1 MIDIYVL
8 DDEYKRSRVIDI
20 YESLIWTERFNTK
33 GDFELNLSK
42 EQAQRFGIKEGE
54 GLSIDDS
61 TRIMVI
67 HTIVEKD
74 DDEDYVTVSGP
85 AFEKVLGERVL
96 KEALIQRKPGDIPKP
111 NTGEG
116 ITSSTVMFQ
125 TAKATNSVPQGAWSA
140 TKPAT
145 IPEGQVLW
153 VRVATNFTNGATDM
167 QYRVIYDKD
176 PGKVES
182 SSVSYVDSTS
192 QSSTSKTWSSSV
204 PTGSGLGQYIWRAET
219 TKYTNGESRV
229 VYQSSSKGSLNGTS
243 ISGGQYLHIA
253 FADSVNGGTS
263 FNREWV
269 TGRLYIG
276 TYKDTVQAG
285 SSDKDSY
292 TWRSISEEFNP
303 DWVVK
308 DTPQAIANMF
318 YEHICI
324 QGVLDPND
332 RILPRADSPYLP
344 GTIPFPT
351 DPVEVSVSA
360 TLLISIIEEICDSY
374 DLGYRMG
381 LNSDSEGV
389 YFEIYSGNRRTSD
402 QYDLDPVIFSP
413 QLNNLSG
420 ISEVT
425 STKEYRNV
433 AYVSSYLGITK
444 VYPEEGDQNI
454 IGLKRR
460 VLLVD
465 GSKVS
470 EEDKNPLDT
479 IEKLGREELRK
490 AAAERTLDGNIPE
503 NVDARYET
511 GDIVEMRSAEGLTNE
526 MRVTERIIVC
536 DKEGKRVYPTLTTS
550 KLIVPGTW
558 DSWEANVTW
567 DEAYGTWSGI

>member
-8 DDEYKRSRVIDI
+8 DDEYKRSRVVDI

-96 KEALIQRKPGDIPKP
+96 KEALIQRKPGDIPKA

-192 QSSTSKTWSSSV
+192 QSSTSKTWTSSV
-204 PTGSGLGQYIWRAET
+204 PTGSGLGPYIWRAET
-219 TKYTNGESRV
+219 TKYTNGESRI

-243 ISGGQYLHIA
+243 IAGGQYLHLSLI
-253 FADSVNGGTS
+253 
-263 FNREWV
+263 
-269 TGRLYIG
+269 
-276 TYKDTVQAG
+276 
-285 SSDKDSY
+285 
-292 TWRSISEEFNP
+292 
-303 DWVVK
+303 
-308 DTPQAIANMF
+308 
-318 YEHICI
+318 HI
-324 QGVLDPND
+324 
-332 RILPRADSPYLP
+332 
-344 GTIPFPT
+344 
-351 DPVEVSVSA
+351 
-360 TLLISIIEEICDSY
+360 
-374 DLGYRMG
+374 
-381 LNSDSEGV
+381 
-389 YFEIYSGNRRTSD
+389 
-402 QYDLDPVIFSP
+402 
-413 QLNNLSG
+413 
-420 ISEVT
+420 
-425 STKEYRNV
+425 
-433 AYVSSYLGITK
+433 
-444 VYPEEGDQNI
+444 
-454 IGLKRR
+454 
-460 VLLVD
+460 
-465 GSKVS
+465 
-470 EEDKNPLDT
+470 
-479 IEKLGREELRK
+479 
-490 AAAERTLDGNIPE
+490 
-503 NVDARYET
+503 
-511 GDIVEMRSAEGLTNE
+511 
-526 MRVTERIIVC
+526 
-536 DKEGKRVYPTLTTS
+536 
-550 KLIVPGTW
+550 
-558 DSWEANVTW
+558 
-567 DEAYGTWSGI
+567 